1 MTLPLLRGWSAVYWR
16 ELLILRRR
24 LSRMAASMAVS
35 PLLYV
40 VAFGWA
46 FGDRHMPDGRTYLE
60 FLIPGL
66 AAMASM
72 TQAWSMASEIN
83 ISRFYWHIFE
93 EFQAAPVSHMG
104 YVLGEVLGGVTR
116 TLLAVAVICGI
127 GFAFG
132 VPLRLGPLFWLAA
145 ALNGWVFASLAV
157 ASAMLV
163 RTHADQALATSF
175 IITPMGFLGGT
186 FFPLERL
193 PDWARSAVQLLPVTH
208 AAGAMRPASYGL
220 TPPLF
225 SYLLLAGLGL
235 ACFLFAARCVDRA
248 RD

>member
-1 MTLPLLRGWSAVYWR
+1 MIRGWSAVYWR

-46 FGDRHMPDGRTYLE
+46 FGDRPMPDGRSYLE

-72 TQAWSMASEIN
+72 TQAWSIAGEIN
-83 ISRFYWHIFE
+83 ISRFYWRIFE
-93 EFQAAPVSHMG
+93 EFQAAPVSCPG
-104 YVLGEVLGGVTR
+104 YVLGEVLAGVTR
-116 TLLAVAVICGI
+116 TLLAVSIIAGI
-127 GFAFG
+127 GLAFG
-132 VPLRLGPLFWLAA
+132 VPLCLGPLFWLAA
-145 ALNGWVFASLAV
+145 ALNGWVFACLAV

-175 IITPMGFLGGT
+175 LITPMGFLGGT

-193 PDWARSAVQLLPVTH
+193 PDWAAAAIKLLPVTH

-220 TPPLF
+220 TPPLS
-225 SYLLLAGLGL
+225 SYLLLSGLGL
-235 ACFLFAARCVDRA
+235 ACFLLAAHSVDRA